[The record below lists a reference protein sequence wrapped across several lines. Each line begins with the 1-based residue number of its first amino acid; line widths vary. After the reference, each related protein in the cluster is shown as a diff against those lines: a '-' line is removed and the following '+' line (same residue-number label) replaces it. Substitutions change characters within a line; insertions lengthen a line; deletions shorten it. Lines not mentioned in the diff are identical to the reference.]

1 MGDSD
6 QSDDEEGSLR
16 RAFEH
21 VKAMREENAVLRH
34 NFEDV
39 SSFLFNCLSLLSWA
53 AAMTPQKQVA
63 ALTGDSYSTFHTEW
77 HKNIVL
83 MFPIL

>member
-21 VKAMREENAVLRH
+21 VKSLREENAVLRK

-39 SSFLFNCLSLLSWA
+39 SSPSQDANS
-53 AAMTPQKQVA
+53 
-63 ALTGDSYSTFHTEW
+63 
-77 HKNIVL
+77 
-83 MFPIL
+83 